1 MEAGKAMRFEE
12 KPSEIQCGNR
22 QSSVS
27 EKKKKLPWP
36 ENNYLHNKEK
46 ILMEISV
53 MF

>member
-12 KPSEIQCGNR
+12 KSFEIQCGNR

-27 EKKKKLPWP
+27 EKKKIPWP

-53 MF
+53 VF

>member
-1 MEAGKAMRFEE
+1 MKF
-12 KPSEIQCGNR
+12 SVEIG
-22 QSSVS
+22 SLVFL
-27 EKKKKLPWP
+27 KKKKKIPWP